1 MKILI
6 GKKIAMTQVFTPTG
20 EVVPVTRVT
29 AGPCPVAQVKTTEND
44 NGNAIQLGFGEK
56 KEYLMKKP
64 QLGHLKGLS
73 NLRTLHDFVVDTI
86 GDVKRGDVVTV
97 ETFVEGEKVN
107 VIGES
112 KGKGF
117 QGVVRRHHFRGG
129 PASHGHK
136 DNLRAPGSIGAGGVQ
151 RVFKG
156 MRMAGHMGAD
166 QVTIK
171 NLEIVKIDLANNEM
185 YIKGA
190 VPGGRGGLLFIS
202 APGELKV
209 ASVTNVIETPAVAEQ
224 SVPEVV
230 VEQPVPEAVVEAQA

>member
-1 MKILI
+1 MIVMKIII
-6 GKKIAMTQVFTPTG
+6 GKKINMTQMFAPTG
-20 EVVPVTRVT
+20 EVVPVTRVS
-29 AGPCPVAQVKTTEND
+29 AGPCTIAQLKTKDND
-44 NGNAIQLGFGEK
+44 NGEAIQLGFEEK

-64 QLGHLKGLS
+64 QSGHVKGLP
-73 NLRTLHDFVVDTI
+73 NLRHLHDFSVDKT
-86 GDVKRGDVVTV
+86 GEVKRGDLVTV
-97 ETFVEGEKVN
+97 ETFAEGDRVA
-107 VIGES
+107 VVGES

-166 QVTIK
+166 RVTVK
-171 NLEIVKIDLANNEM
+171 NLEIVKIDAVNNEL

-209 ASVTNVIETPAVAEQ
+209 KTAPVMETISVAETVTASAEAPAV
-224 SVPEVV
+224 V
-230 VEQPVPEAVVEAQA
+230 QA